1 MTPRSTSHRVD
12 GPALWRLLD
21 AQRRARGLSWRA
33 VAREAGT
40 STGSLFTRLQRDDV
54 SLHGDALVSLLV
66 WLRLDADLQEI
77 IRPTGAAPVPAETVG
92 PVALALAHALRTSTV
107 SELQQAFRQAGMA
120 ISFAIADD
128 EEPTQ

>member
-1 MTPRSTSHRVD
+1 MTPRSTSHRVN

-40 STGSLFTRLQRDDV
+40 STGSLFTRLQRDNV

-66 WLRLDADLQEI
+66 WLRLDTDLQGI
-77 IRPTGAAPVPAETVG
+77 IQRTGATPAPADGASQAV
-92 PVALALAHALRTSTV
+92 LALAHTLQNSTI
-107 SELQQAFRQAGMA
+107 SELQQAFRRCGMA
-120 ISFAIADD
+120 LAFDITEAGDPS
-128 EEPTQ
+128 